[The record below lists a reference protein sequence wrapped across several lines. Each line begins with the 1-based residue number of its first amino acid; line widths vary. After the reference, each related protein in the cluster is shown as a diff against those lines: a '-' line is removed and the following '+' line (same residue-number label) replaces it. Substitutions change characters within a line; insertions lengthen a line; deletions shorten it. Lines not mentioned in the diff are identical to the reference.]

1 MSQHFDCVAIVVL
14 VECLLWVTPDVA
26 VGREA
31 ELVAR
36 RHPFEPDGAVLG
48 CGDIRPSHR
57 RRLLDDCGCIEEVAE
72 GLLHC
77 QLREERES
85 VSGDEVD
92 VVLLCMC

>member
-1 MSQHFDCVAIVVL
+1 MEGLLRVA
-14 VECLLWVTPDVA
+14 PDVA
-26 VGREA
+26 VGWEA
-31 ELVAR
+31 EFVAR

-72 GLLHC
+72 GLLHR

-85 VSGDEVD
+85 VAGDEVD
-92 VVLLCMC
+92 MVLLCMC